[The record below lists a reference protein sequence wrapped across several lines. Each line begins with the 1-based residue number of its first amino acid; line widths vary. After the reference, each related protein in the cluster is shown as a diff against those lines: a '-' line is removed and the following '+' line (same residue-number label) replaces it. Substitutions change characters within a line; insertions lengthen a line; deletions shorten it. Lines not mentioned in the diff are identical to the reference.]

1 MIGKMPLSLVMN
13 AFDISTSMPAITIM
27 RDEFMIQL
35 TCRQNTLSDDEIN
48 ESINS
53 IEAIVCELT
62 KYKLS
67 WLDRLSV
74 YCRAYVQSYSYN
86 QSQRIFSMPAK
97 LKLCAWF
104 YHHHNE
110 SSGSGAMVEIN
121 RAKLLS
127 FMLHEPG
134 IRVKRL
140 IVRNRCWSWYL
151 KKKRHF
157 YYSDNVVTSRSTHQW
172 SQRGS
177 YQHYIQTSSR
187 SRVLVTM
194 HMGDFIGALRE
205 VSMAG
210 ADDRRVITLR
220 QGEDLDAIRGVI
232 KQKDR
237 HQVFNRKDAS
247 PLKII
252 SKLREKNV
260 TLVALTDLN
269 QHFGEVATIKFMGV
283 DMGFVKGPVTM
294 AILGNADIVPVISY
308 HKDGRDHMDMGP
320 ILTPHVDGF
329 GALDLALNHYMQT
342 LFYWFERYVRL
353 YPEQWKY
360 LPDCHSYLSPNS

>member
-1 MIGKMPLSLVMN
+1 MNKDLVAACKEVNEMIGKMPLSLVMN

-127 FMLHEPG
+127 CFMSLE
-134 IRVKRL
+134 
-140 IVRNRCWSWYL
+140 
-151 KKKRHF
+151 
-157 YYSDNVVTSRSTHQW
+157 
-172 SQRGS
+172 
-177 YQHYIQTSSR
+177 
-187 SRVLVTM
+187 
-194 HMGDFIGALRE
+194 
-205 VSMAG
+205 
-210 ADDRRVITLR
+210 
-220 QGEDLDAIRGVI
+220 
-232 KQKDR
+232 
-237 HQVFNRKDAS
+237 
-247 PLKII
+247 
-252 SKLREKNV
+252 
-260 TLVALTDLN
+260 
-269 QHFGEVATIKFMGV
+269 
-283 DMGFVKGPVTM
+283 
-294 AILGNADIVPVISY
+294 LG
-308 HKDGRDHMDMGP
+308 
-320 ILTPHVDGF
+320 
-329 GALDLALNHYMQT
+329 
-342 LFYWFERYVRL
+342 
-353 YPEQWKY
+353 
-360 LPDCHSYLSPNS
+360 LSA